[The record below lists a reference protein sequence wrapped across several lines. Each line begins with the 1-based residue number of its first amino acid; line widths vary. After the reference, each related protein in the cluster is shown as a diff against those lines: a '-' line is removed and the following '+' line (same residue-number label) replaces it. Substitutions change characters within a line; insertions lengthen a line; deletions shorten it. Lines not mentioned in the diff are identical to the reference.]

1 MSAATRS
8 ALPAACAW
16 AILLVALPA
25 SAQPAAEPP
34 STPLADVAPG
44 PATPAEAV
52 TGFYRALGRGDGI
65 AAAGYLV
72 PEKRGRGPF
81 SAAAMQAFYGGLR
94 RPLVLQSVEEIGPGT
109 VRARYA
115 FETRAG
121 SVCDGEAVL
130 RVRAEPDGQFIQN
143 IRALSGC

>member
-1 MSAATRS
+1 MSRMSRVVLLAVGLVGVFGAA
-8 ALPAACAW
+8 L
-16 AILLVALPA
+16 
-25 SAQPAAEPP
+25 AQPVAAPPP
-34 STPLADVAPG
+34 SLGEVAPG

-81 SAAAMQAFYGGLR
+81 SAAAMQTFYGGLR
-94 RPLVLQSVEEIGPGT
+94 RPLVLRSVDEVSPGT

-115 FETRAG
+115 FETLAG
-121 SVCDGEAVL
+121 ALCDGEAIL
-130 RVRAEPDGQFIQN
+130 RVRSEPDGLFIEH